1 MLGEWVGLSSLI
13 ATNVGINIGIYKYFN
28 SRLDKLNAENDRK
41 VNRIFERFDEHK
53 KDMEEKFVRK
63 DVCSVM
69 HEQTANNLTG
79 LETRME
85 KRLDKL
91 EINIQASLQEVIKVL
106 QK

>member
-1 MLGEWVGLSSLI
+1 MFGEWIGLASLI

-28 SRLDKLNAENDRK
+28 NRLDKLNAENDKK

-63 DVCSVM
+63 DVCLVM
-69 HEQTANNLTG
+69 HEQTAGNLSG
-79 LETRME
+79 LEVRME

-91 EINIQASLQEVIKVL
+91 EANIKDSLQEIAKIL